1 MDKSTDEINA
11 IVEQLKAD
19 AISSPKTEI
28 KTVSQPSNI
37 SDDNV
42 EDYVYKKT
50 TELVDA
56 SLGAVQTIRDTVL
69 TGVDPREISSLA
81 QLINAT
87 TKALD
92 TLNQINLQNKQNKNN
107 IEVKK
112 LEMAAKDS
120 LMSRIPQTT
129 NVLIA
134 TRDEVMKQLFGDNKK
149 QLKNKSDIVDID
161 TSA

>member
-1 MDKSTDEINA
+1 
-11 IVEQLKAD
+11 
-19 AISSPKTEI
+19 
-28 KTVSQPSNI
+28 
-37 SDDNV
+37 
-42 EDYVYKKT
+42 
-50 TELVDA
+50 
-56 SLGAVQTIRDTVL
+56 
-69 TGVDPREISSLA
+69 
-81 QLINAT
+81 LINAT